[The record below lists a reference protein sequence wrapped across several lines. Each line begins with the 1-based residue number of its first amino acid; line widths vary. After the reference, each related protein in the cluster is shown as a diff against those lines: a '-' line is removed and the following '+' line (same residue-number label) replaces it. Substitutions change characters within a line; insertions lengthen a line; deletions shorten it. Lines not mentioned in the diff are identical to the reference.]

1 MVPIVGDIVLD
12 VVKAAAPEVAQ
23 QARKFL
29 QTASGKTTELA
40 AASSDFA
47 EKLSSIEGATSR
59 LGDVERGLV
68 DLRARLA
75 AANETVKADIPEAY
89 QKFEAMVLGTFV
101 QSMLPQDSEEVF
113 GQGTAGGIWKGM
125 MADKIGSVIAEGGGI
140 GIAQRMADQA
150 SRNAV
155 PAGQISEAAVNEA
168 ASLVNEI
175 QMAILD
181 DISRVGNRE
190 DRTGNA
196 SA

>member
-23 QARKFL
+23 QARNFL
-29 QTASGKTTELA
+29 QAAAGKTTELA
-40 AASSDFA
+40 AASGDFA
-47 EKLSSIEGATSR
+47 KKLSSAEASIGK
-59 LGDVERGLV
+59 LGDVEQGLV

-75 AANETVKADIPEAY
+75 AANETAKAEIPEAY
-89 QKFEAMVLGTFV
+89 QKFEAMVLGNFV
-101 QSMLPQDSEEVF
+101 QSMLPQDSEETF
-113 GQGTAGGIWKGM
+113 GKGTAGGIWKGM
-125 MADKIGSVIAEGGGI
+125 MADKIGTVIAEGGGI

-168 ASLVNEI
+168 ASLVNKI
-175 QMAILD
+175 QMDIFA
-181 DISRVGNRE
+181 DISRIGNHE
-190 DRTGNA
+190 DSNGTA